1 MSIWKNPA
9 RLAAPLV
16 LVAGGL
22 VIGLVVGG
30 GQTAIGTETQQAT
43 NAVMDSADSRL
54 ADMVPQAA
62 FVNVADSVGPTVV
75 FIEAARAQEN
85 PHAEGQGQDQNGRFQ
100 DFFED
105 FFGRQPELDEEER
118 QEGDGD
124 GADDFDF
131 QNEARSQGSG
141 VLISADGYILTNAH
155 VVAQLNPRD
164 RSMDLASRVQVTLQ
178 DDRLYEAEIVG
189 ADLGTD
195 IALLKIDGRRLPYA
209 QLGDSDQLRVGEWVM
224 AIGAPF
230 GLQNT
235 VSAGIVSAIGRANLQ
250 GMLTPYQDFVQTD
263 AAINPGNSGGPLV
276 NLHGEIIGINTAI
289 ATGGGFNPSFNG
301 VGFAV
306 PVNMARRVTDQLR
319 EHGRV
324 IRGYLGVQVQALGR
338 DQRDAYDLAPRAR
351 GAIVSSVNEGG
362 PADVAGVE
370 EGDIVIGV
378 DGDRLEGQQDFLQRI
393 ADHGPGDSVE
403 LEVVRPAAPDGETD
417 RSIVVTLTER
427 PPESEILSERF
438 GFGAN
443 DAPEEQPEEESPF
456 DLESSSAESLGFRVT
471 ALTNPLRRQLEIPAA
486 IDGVVVTDVAEA
498 SPAARVGIQPGD
510 VIRRVR
516 SNVESVEQ
524 FDTEIGGFGPG
535 DAVPLRVYSR
545 RQGASVFLALR
556 MPR

>member
-1 MSIWKNPA
+1 MSIWRKPA
-9 RLAAPLV
+9 RLVAPLI

-22 VIGLVVGG
+22 VVGLALGG

-43 NAVMDSADSRL
+43 NAVMDSADPRL

-62 FVNVADSVGPTVV
+62 FVEVADSVGPAVV
-75 FIEAARAQEN
+75 FIEATRVQES
-85 PHAEGQGQDQNGRFQ
+85 PHGQPEGQGQNRRFQ

-105 FFGRQPELDEEER
+105 FFGRRPELDEDEE
-118 QEGDGD
+118 QGDEGEGDNFG
-124 GADDFDF
+124 F

-155 VVAQLNPRD
+155 VVAQLDPRE
-164 RSMDLASRVQVTLQ
+164 RALDLASHVQVTMQ
-178 DDRLYEAEIVG
+178 DDRLYDAEIIG

-195 IALLKIDGRRLPYA
+195 IALLKIDGRRLPHA
-209 QLGDSDQLRVGEWVM
+209 PFGDSEQLRVGEWVM

-235 VSAGIVSAIGRANLQ
+235 VSAGIVSAIGRASLQ

-324 IRGYLGVQVQALGR
+324 IRGYLGVSVQELDR
-338 DQRDAYDLAPRAR
+338 DRRDAYDLAPRVR
-351 GAIVSSVNEGG
+351 GAIIQSVNEGG
-362 PADVAGVE
+362 PAEAAGVE
-370 EGDIVIGV
+370 EGDLVIGV

-393 ADHGPGDSVE
+393 ANHGPGDEVE
-403 LEVVRPAAPDGETD
+403 LEVVRPTETD
-417 RSIVVTLTER
+417 ADRDLSITVQLTER
-427 PPESEILSERF
+427 PPESEVLSQQF
-438 GFGAN
+438 SFAGGGAP
-443 DAPEEQPEEESPF
+443 DEQPPVEEPEHV
-456 DLESSSAESLGFRVT
+456 ESSSAQALGFRVT
-471 ALTNPLRRQLEIPAA
+471 DLTREVRRQFEIPDN
-486 IDGVVVTDVAEA
+486 IVGVVVTHVAEV
-498 SPAARVGIQPGD
+498 SPAARIGIAPGD

-516 SNVESVEQ
+516 TNIEGVEQ
-524 FDTEIGGFGPG
+524 FDAEIGEFGPG
-535 DAVPLRVYSR
+535 DAVPLRVYSHR
-545 RQGASVFLALR
+545 TGTSNFLAVR
-556 MPR
+556 IPR

>member
-1 MSIWKNPA
+1 MSIWKTPA

-16 LVAGGL
+16 FVAAGL
-22 VIGLVVGG
+22 VIGLAVGG
-30 GQTAIGTETQQAT
+30 GQTANGTEPQQAT
-43 NAVMDSADSRL
+43 NAAVDSTDSRL

-62 FVNVADSVGPTVV
+62 FVEVAHSVGPTVV
-75 FIEAARAQEN
+75 FIEAIRAQN
-85 PHAEGQGQDQNGRFQ
+85 PAHGADQGQGQNDRFQ
-100 DFFED
+100 EFFDD
-105 FFGRQPELDEEER
+105 FFGRQPVPDQEE
-118 QEGDGD
+118 DGQDD
-124 GADDFDF
+124 GEDGDDFDF

-164 RSMDLASRVQVTLQ
+164 RSMELARRVQVTLQ
-178 DDRLYEAEIVG
+178 DDRLYDAEIVG

-209 QLGDSDQLRVGEWVM
+209 PLGDSEQLRVGEWVM

-235 VSAGIVSAIGRANLQ
+235 VSAGIVSAIGRAGLN

-276 NLHGEIIGINTAI
+276 NLRGEIIGINTAI

-324 IRGYLGVQVQALGR
+324 IRGYLGVTVR
-338 DQRDAYDLAPRAR
+338 DLDRVSRDAYDLGPRTR
-351 GAIVSSVNEGG
+351 GAIVQTVNEGG

-370 EGDIVIGV
+370 AGDIVIGV
-378 DGDRLEGQQDFLQRI
+378 DGERLEGQQDFLQRI
-393 ADHGPGDSVE
+393 ANHGPGDEVE
-403 LEVVRPAAPDGETD
+403 LEVVRPAAPDGDTD
-417 RSIVVTLTER
+417 QTIAVTLTER
-427 PPESEILSERF
+427 PPEPEILAQQF
-438 GFGAN
+438 GFGEDN
-443 DAPEEQPEEESPF
+443 APEEQPEDEAPL
-456 DLESSSAESLGFRVT
+456 DLESSSALALGFRVT
-471 ALTNPLRRQLEIPAA
+471 ALTNALRNQLEIPSNV
-486 IDGVVVTDVAEA
+486 DGVVVTDVAES

-516 SNVESVEQ
+516 TNVESVEQ
-524 FDTEIGGFGPG
+524 FDAEIGEFGPG

-545 RQGASVFLALR
+545 RQGASGFLALR

>member
-1 MSIWKNPA
+1 MSIWKKPA

-22 VIGLVVGG
+22 IIGLVVGG

-43 NAVMDSADSRL
+43 NAVLDSPDSRL

-75 FIEAARAQEN
+75 FIEATRAQDN
-85 PHAEGQGQDQNGRFQ
+85 PHTQAQGQDQNGRFQ

-105 FFGRQPELDEEER
+105 FFGRQPELDEEEG
-118 QEGDGD
+118 QEDGD
-124 GADDFDF
+124 GEDFDF

-141 VLISADGYILTNAH
+141 VLISDDGYVLTNAH
-155 VVAQLNPRD
+155 VVAELDPRTATLK
-164 RSMDLASRVQVTLQ
+164 LASRVQVTLQ
-178 DDRLYEAEIVG
+178 DDRLYDAEIIG

-195 IALLKIDGRRLPYA
+195 IALLKIDGRRLPFA
-209 QLGDSDQLRVGEWVM
+209 PLGDSEQLRVGEWVM

-250 GMLTPYQDFVQTD
+250 GMRTPYQDFVQTD

-324 IRGYLGVQVQALGR
+324 IRGYLGVQVRSLDR
-338 DQRDAYDLAPRAR
+338 DLRDAYDLAPRAR
-351 GAIVSSVNEGG
+351 GAIISTVNEGG
-362 PADVAGVE
+362 PAEAAGVE
-370 EGDIVIGV
+370 EGDIVLGV
-378 DGDRLEGQQDFLQRI
+378 DGERLEGQQDFLQRI
-393 ADHGPGDSVE
+393 ASHGPGDAVE
-403 LEVVRPAAPDGETD
+403 LEIVRPAANDGDSD
-417 RSIVVTLTER
+417 RSITVTLTER
-427 PPESEILSERF
+427 PPESEIIAEQL
-438 GFGAN
+438 GFGAGGP
-443 DAPEEQPEEESPF
+443 PEEQPSEEDPF
-456 DLESSSAESLGFRVT
+456 DLESSSAQALGFRVT
-471 ALTNPLRRQLEIPAA
+471 ALTNQLRRQLEIPAG

-516 SNVESVEQ
+516 TNVESVEQ
-524 FDTEIGGFGPG
+524 FDAEIGGFGPG

-545 RQGASVFLALR
+545 RQSASIFLALR
-556 MPR
+556 MPVPR

>member
-1 MSIWKNPA
+1 MSIWNRPA
-9 RLAAPLV
+9 RLAASLALV
-16 LVAGGL
+16 TGGL

-30 GQTAIGTETQQAT
+30 GQTATGTETQQAT
-43 NAVMDSADSRL
+43 NAVIDSTDSRL

-75 FIEAARAQEN
+75 FIEATRAQQRDSN
-85 PHAEGQGQDQNGRFQ
+85 GAPGQDQNRRFQ

-105 FFGRQPELDEEER
+105 FFGRQPEPD
-118 QEGDGD
+118 QEDGQPREDD
-124 GADDFDF
+124 GSDFDF

-141 VLISADGYILTNAH
+141 VLISDDGYILTNAH
-155 VVAQLNPRD
+155 VVAQLAPRT
-164 RSMDLASRVQVTLQ
+164 RSMELAKRVQVTLQ
-178 DDRLYEAEIVG
+178 DDRLYDAEIVG

-195 IALLKIDGRRLPYA
+195 IALLKIDGRSLPYA
-209 QLGDSDQLRVGEWVM
+209 LLGDSEQLRVGEWVM

-338 DQRDAYDLAPRAR
+338 DQRDAYDLAPRSR
-351 GAIVSSVNEGG
+351 GAIVSSVNDGG

-393 ADHGPGDSVE
+393 ANHGPGDTVQ
-403 LEVVRPAAPDGETD
+403 LEVVRPTATNGDSD
-417 RSIVVTLTER
+417 RTISVTLTER
-427 PPESEILSERF
+427 PPESEILAERF
-438 GFGAN
+438 GFA
-443 DAPEEQPEEESPF
+443 DADGTEDPPNAEEPG
-456 DLESSSAESLGFRVT
+456 DLESSSAQALGFRVT
-471 ALTNPLRRQLEIPAA
+471 ALTSELRRQLEIPSG

-516 SNVESVEQ
+516 TNVESVEQ
-524 FDTEIGGFGPG
+524 FDAEIGAFGPG

-556 MPR
+556 VPR